1 MPNAI
6 SEQEKAQV
14 IYDSMEKYA
23 GTDFA
28 AGIATQL
35 ATWQENIKQMESAYN
50 NLCKALEIY
59 ERSYG
64 VYDIRTCKI
73 KRNLALVYIGDK

>member
-1 MPNAI
+1 
-6 SEQEKAQV
+6 
-14 IYDSMEKYA
+14 
-23 GTDFA
+23 
-28 AGIATQL
+28 
-35 ATWQENIKQMESAYN
+35 MESAYN

-73 KRNLALVYIGDK
+73 KRNLALVYIGDKQFDKAQKELLEVQDLERFLYGEYSSELAKTLKIIGSLMII